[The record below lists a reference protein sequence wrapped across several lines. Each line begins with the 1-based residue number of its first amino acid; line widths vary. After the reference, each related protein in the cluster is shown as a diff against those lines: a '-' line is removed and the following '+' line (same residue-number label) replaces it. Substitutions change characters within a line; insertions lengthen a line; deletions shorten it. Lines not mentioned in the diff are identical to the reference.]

1 MKMRKPNA
9 IIYEYILKEHSL
21 VPLETLF
28 IDDTKENTDAA
39 KLLGIQTWNLIPG
52 QDDIIHLFNQ
62 KQFSN

>member
-1 MKMRKPNA
+1 MPQ
-9 IIYEYILKEHSL
+9 
-21 VPLETLF
+21 ETLF

-52 QDDIIHLFNQ
+52 QDDIINLFNQ